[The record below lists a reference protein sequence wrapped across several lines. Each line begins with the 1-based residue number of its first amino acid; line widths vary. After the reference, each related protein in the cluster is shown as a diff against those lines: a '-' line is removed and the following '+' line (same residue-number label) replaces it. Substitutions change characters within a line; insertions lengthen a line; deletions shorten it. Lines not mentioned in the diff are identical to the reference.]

1 MPLFRII
8 NGKVKRCLYTKF
20 DKEKQVQTIFENN
33 LEELL
38 GLKFI
43 KTEHVTADGRID
55 SLAIDDNGNP
65 VIFEYKLT
73 KNENVLSQ
81 GLFYLDWLVNHKGD
95 FELLV
100 QKKLGKE
107 VKVNWNNPKLIIVAS
122 EYSRYDK
129 HAVNAINRDISL
141 YKYYLY
147 GNEML
152 YIERINTEVGDEEKE
167 VIIAKEKEN
176 TLETLQ
182 KSASKETV
190 ELFNVL
196 KERILALDDSI
207 TEKITSS
214 YVAYRAS
221 RNFVEIWFTKNYLK
235 CIMLIPDQDE
245 KKSGRKIPDS
255 YRWTLNYQVDVK
267 KLEDI
272 DDALKL
278 IEQSYYK
285 TQ

>member
-8 NGKVKRCLYTKF
+8 NRKVERFLYTKF
-20 DKEKQVQTIFENN
+20 DKEKQVQTIFKDN

-38 GLKFI
+38 GMKFI
-43 KTEHVTADGRID
+43 KTEHTTTNGRID
-55 SLAIDDNGNP
+55 SLTIDDIGNP

-122 EYSRYDK
+122 DYSRYDK

-147 GNEML
+147 GDEML
-152 YIERINTEVGDEEKE
+152 YLERINTESVNEEKE
-167 VIIAKEKEN
+167 VAIVKENEN

-182 KSASKETV
+182 RSASKETV
-190 ELFNVL
+190 ELLNV
-196 KERILALDDSI
+196 
-207 TEKITSS
+207 
-214 YVAYRAS
+214 
-221 RNFVEIWFTKNYLK
+221 
-235 CIMLIPDQDE
+235 
-245 KKSGRKIPDS
+245 
-255 YRWTLNYQVDVK
+255 
-267 KLEDI
+267 
-272 DDALKL
+272 
-278 IEQSYYK
+278 
-285 TQ
+285 